1 MEILGKNINS
11 LKMKIDYKILATSI
25 LTTSMFIGVLL
36 LTDDTTT
43 EADDTP
49 FEINI
54 KVKCTEVILNSNYFT
69 QEQVNICKNKINNI

>member
-1 MEILGKNINS
+1 MKIVYKNI
-11 LKMKIDYKILATSI
+11 LLTS
-25 LTTSMFIGVLL
+25 LTTSLLTISMFIGVLL

-43 EADDTP
+43 DADDTP

-69 QEQVNICKNKINNI
+69 QEQVNLCKNKINNI